1 MPKAEGGR
9 VTLPSML
16 APYRVL
22 DLTDERGVLAGQM
35 LADLGAD
42 VIQVEPPAG
51 SSGRGVAPF
60 FADRPDES
68 IYWAAYTRGKRG
80 ITCDLADPRG
90 RDVLFRLME
99 SADFLIESSNVGRMA
114 ELGLDYETLHERFPN
129 VIYTSISAFGQTGPK
144 AHYVGS
150 DLAIWAAGTPLL
162 MTGDDDRPP
171 IRVSQPQSWGHA
183 AGDAAGGA
191 MLALHARHRTGLGQ
205 HVDVSAQVS
214 AAQATLGQVLAYQLG
229 ASEPERF
236 AGGVKARGI
245 GFRVSAEAAN
255 GHIVLNMAPG
265 PAVGHFANH
274 AVQWLVDIGAADPGL
289 LDENFRT
296 YADRVASGD
305 ADPELFP
312 QIQQI
317 MTAEVAKRTKE
328 EMLEI
333 SIKYDLLLVPVLTIV
348 DLAQSKQ
355 LEARE
360 FWREIEDDKGRR
372 VTYPGPPL
380 KVFLDGKPNPANER
394 PPPELGQH
402 NEELYGEIGLTPGEV
417 AALRSDGV
425 I

>member
-1 MPKAEGGR
+1 
-9 VTLPSML
+9 ML
-16 APYRVL
+16 SPYRVI
-22 DLTDERGVLAGQM
+22 DFTDERGVLTGQM

-42 VIQVEPPAG
+42 VIQVEPPSG

-60 FADRPDES
+60 FAERPDES

-80 ITCDLADPRG
+80 ITCDLEDPRG
-90 RDVLFRLME
+90 RDLLLRLLE
-99 SADFLIESSNVGRMA
+99 TADFLIESSDVGRMA
-114 ELGLDYETLHERFPN
+114 DLGLDYATLHERFPRL
-129 VIYTSISAFGQTGPK
+129 IYTSISAFGQTGPK

-183 AGDAAGGA
+183 SGDAAGGA
-191 MLALHARHRTGLGQ
+191 MLALHARHQTGQGQ
-205 HVDVSAQVS
+205 HVDISAQVS

-236 AGGVKARGI
+236 AGGVKQRGI
-245 GFRVSAEAAN
+245 GFRVSAEVQN

-274 AVQWLVDIGAADPGL
+274 AVQWLVDIGAAEPSL
-289 LDENFRT
+289 LEENFRT
-296 YADRVASGD
+296 YADRVATGD
-305 ADPELFP
+305 ADPEIFP
-312 QIQQI
+312 RIQQI

-328 EMLEI
+328 EMLEV
-333 SIKYDLLLVPVLTIV
+333 SIKYDLLLVPVLTIF
-348 DLAQSKQ
+348 DLANSQQ

-360 FWREIEDDKGRR
+360 FWQEIEHDDGRR

-380 KVFLDGKPNPANER
+380 SIFLDGEPRANNNR
-394 PPPELGQH
+394 PPPRLGQH
-402 NEELYGEIGLTPGEV
+402 NTEIYGELGL
-417 AALRSDGV
+417 ASDDLQALRSDGV

>member
-1 MPKAEGGR
+1 
-9 VTLPSML
+9 ML
-16 APYRVL
+16 SPYRVL

-42 VIQVEPPAG
+42 VIQVEPPTG

-60 FADRPDES
+60 FAEYPDES

-80 ITCDLADPRG
+80 VTCDLEGPRG
-90 RDVLFRLME
+90 RDLLLQLVE
-99 SADFLIESSNVGRMA
+99 SADFLIESSDVGRMA
-114 ELGLDYETLHERFPN
+114 ELGLDYDTLHERN
-129 VIYTSISAFGQTGPK
+129 SRLIYTSISAFGQKGPK
-144 AHYVGS
+144 SHYVGS

-171 IRVSQPQSWGHA
+171 IRLSQPQAWGHA
-183 AGDAAGGA
+183 AADAAGGV

-214 AAQATLGQVLAYQLG
+214 AAQSTLGQILAYQLG

-245 GFRVSAEAAN
+245 GFRVSARVADGN
-255 GHIVLNMAPG
+255 IVLNMAPG

-289 LDENFRT
+289 LGENFIT

-312 QIQQI
+312 LIQRI
-317 MTAEVAKRTKE
+317 MLEEVAKRTKA
-328 EMLEI
+328 EMLAI

-348 DLAQSKQ
+348 DLAESVQ
-355 LEARE
+355 LEARD
-360 FWREIEDDKGRR
+360 FWQEIEHADGRR

-380 KVFLDGKPNPANER
+380 KVFLDDQPTAGSTR
-394 PPPELGQH
+394 PPPRLGEH
-402 NEELYGEIGLTPGEV
+402 NHDVYREIGISSEEL
-417 AALRSDGV
+417 AQLRSDVV

>member
-1 MPKAEGGR
+1 
-9 VTLPSML
+9 ML
-16 APYRVL
+16 SPYRVI

-42 VIQVEPPAG
+42 VIQVEPPSG

-60 FADRPDES
+60 FAERPDQS

-80 ITCDLADPRG
+80 ITCNLEDERG
-90 RDVLFRLME
+90 RDLLVRLLE
-99 SADFLIESSNVGRMA
+99 TADFLIESFDVGRMEA
-114 ELGLDYETLHERFPN
+114 LGLDYDTLHERLPRL
-129 VIYTSISAFGQTGPK
+129 IYTSISAFGQTGPK
-144 AHYVGS
+144 VRYVGS

-183 AGDAAGGA
+183 SGDAAGGSL
-191 MLALHARHRTGLGQ
+191 LALHARHQSGRGQ
-205 HVDVSAQVS
+205 HVDISAQVS

-229 ASEPERF
+229 ASEPERY
-236 AGGVKARGI
+236 AGGVKSRGI

-274 AVQWLVDIGAADPGL
+274 AVQWLVDIGAADPAL
-289 LDENFRT
+289 LEENFRT

-305 ADPELFP
+305 ADPEIFP
-312 QIQQI
+312 RIQQI
-317 MTAEVAKRTKE
+317 MTEEVAKRTKE

-333 SIKYDLLLVPVLTIV
+333 SIQYDLLLVPVLTIA
-348 DLAQSKQ
+348 DLAESRQ

-360 FWREIEDDKGRR
+360 FWREIEDDDGRR
-372 VTYPGPPL
+372 ATYPGPPL
-380 KVFLDGKPNPANER
+380 KVFLDGELRQGNHR
-394 PPPELGQH
+394 PPPKLGQH
-402 NEELYGEIGLTPGEV
+402 NREVYGELGLTQREL
-417 AALRSDGV
+417 ATLRSDGV

>member
-1 MPKAEGGR
+1 
-9 VTLPSML
+9 ML
-16 APYRVL
+16 SPYRVV
-22 DLTDERGVLAGQM
+22 DLSDERGVLAGQM

-42 VIQVEPPAG
+42 VIQVEPPGG
-51 SSGRGVAPF
+51 STGRGVAPF
-60 FADRPDES
+60 FAERPDDS

-90 RDVLFRLME
+90 RDLLFRLLE
-99 SADFLIESSNVGRMA
+99 TADFLIESSDVGRMA
-114 ELGLDYETLHERFPN
+114 EVGLHYETLHKQVPRL
-129 VIYTSISAFGQTGPK
+129 IYTSISAFGQTGPK

-183 AGDAAGGA
+183 SGDAAGGS
-191 MLALHARHRTGLGQ
+191 MLALHARHQTGSGQ
-205 HVDVSAQVS
+205 HVDISAQVS

-245 GFRVSAEAAN
+245 GFRVSAEASN

-274 AVQWLVDIGAADPGL
+274 AVQWLVDIGAAEPSL
-289 LDENFRT
+289 LEENFRT
-296 YADRVASGD
+296 YADRVATGD
-305 ADPELFP
+305 ADPEIFP
-312 QIQQI
+312 RIQQI

-328 EMLEI
+328 EMLEV

-348 DLAQSKQ
+348 DLAKSKQ

-360 FWREIEDDKGRR
+360 FWQEIEHDDGRR

-380 KVFLDGKPNPANER
+380 NLFLDGEPRANNNR
-394 PPPELGQH
+394 PPPRLGQH
-402 NEELYGEIGLTPGEV
+402 NAEIYGELGLTSDDLQ
-417 AALRSDGV
+417 ALRLDGV